1 MALTAKPISTVSY
14 NTPEFLKR
22 LLDRMFKAHTIE
34 DYRFIKHEPE
44 EDEEKVHFHVILFPN
59 KRIDTALLREEFEEI
74 DPNNEK
80 PLGCM
85 PFRSSK
91 PDHWLMY
98 VLHDPEYLKNHKS
111 DNDGDGKIPYTLE
124 DIVTPFEQQ
133 LRRDYK
139 KAEQL
144 RKTKNQQIAT
154 SLIHGETMTST
165 IMSADAN
172 PMQVIAMRNAIIQD
186 ATGTLAQLFTQ
197 QELQNMADLLGIP
210 KLQTED
216 ELKQLAPEREEGV
229 QQKIVRYY
237 QQDKDGKLVQTGYEF
252 KEVEE

>member
-1 MALTAKPISTVSY
+1 
-14 NTPEFLKR
+14 
-22 LLDRMFKAHTIE
+22 
-34 DYRFIKHEPE
+34 
-44 EDEEKVHFHVILFPN
+44 
-59 KRIDTALLREEFEEI
+59 
-74 DPNNEK
+74 
-80 PLGCM
+80 
-85 PFRSSK
+85 
-91 PDHWLMY
+91 
-98 VLHDPEYLKNHKS
+98 
-111 DNDGDGKIPYTLE
+111 
-124 DIVTPFEQQ
+124 
-133 LRRDYK
+133 
-139 KAEQL
+139 
-144 RKTKNQQIAT
+144 
-154 SLIHGETMTST
+154 MTST